1 MSKTN
6 VDNTPE
12 GEKSGVRELYKIP
25 VLTETGESSPGKWWL
40 EIDSFFF
47 YICSFNHQHKHS
59 NSDLMQQANLFTLHN
74 ATLKVSY
81 SASSLDGKPQLSY
94 QKGAISLNFRGSQV
108 RHKPTEIGILISV
121 TLKTVPDSRTV
132 VFSLL
137 LPLVNVPDD
146 RPSIPVSIKAIET
159 TNRTSIAGPKLVKGQ
174 VQTYKVYSLKGS
186 AQSVLF

>member
-94 QKGAISLNFRGSQV
+94 QKGAISLN
-108 RHKPTEIGILISV
+108 PAD
-121 TLKTVPDSRTV
+121 LKR
-132 VFSLL
+132 
-137 LPLVNVPDD
+137 
-146 RPSIPVSIKAIET
+146 E
-159 TNRTSIAGPKLVKGQ
+159 
-174 VQTYKVYSLKGS
+174 
-186 AQSVLF
+186 